1 MDTYDIAKE
10 FISRMRYQ
18 VMDDDRSSGHIAF
31 RYQMNTIHFWA
42 NSEDTDFFIM
52 TLPNFAEVTEENVSQ
67 VKEICHQVNKDA
79 KFIKLY
85 LLNDV
90 LLASAEVY
98 YLAKNDFEFQMKNAL
113 RHLIAGKVMYKKI
126 EHQIDA

>member
-1 MDTYDIAKE
+1 MDTFDLAKE
-10 FISRMRYQ
+10 YISSKRYQ
-18 VMDDDRSSGHIAF
+18 IMNNDRSSGHIAF

-52 TLPNFAEVTEENVSQ
+52 TLSNFADVTKDNVSQ

-79 KFIKLY
+79 KLIKLY

-90 LLASAEVY
+90 ILASAEVY
-98 YLAKNDFEFQMKNAL
+98 YLAKDDFDFQINNAL
-113 RHLIAGKVMYKKI
+113 RHLVAGKVMYKKI
-126 EHQIDA
+126 EQQI

>member
-1 MDTYDIAKE
+1 MDTFDLAKE
-10 FISRMRYQ
+10 YISSKRYQ
-18 VMDDDRSSGHIAF
+18 IMNDDRSSGHIAF

-52 TLPNFAEVTEENVSQ
+52 TLPNFADVTKDNVSQ

-79 KFIKLY
+79 KLIKLY

-90 LLASAEVY
+90 ILASAEVY
-98 YLAKNDFEFQMKNAL
+98 YLAKDDFDFQINNAL
-113 RHLIAGKVMYKKI
+113 RHLVAGKVMYKNI
-126 EHQIDA
+126 EQQI

>member
-1 MDTYDIAKE
+1 MDTFDLAKE
-10 FISRMRYQ
+10 YISSKRYQ
-18 VMDDDRSSGHIAF
+18 IMNDDRSSGHIAF

-52 TLPNFAEVTEENVSQ
+52 TLSNFADVTKDNVSQ

-79 KFIKLY
+79 KLIKLY

-90 LLASAEVY
+90 ILASAEVY
-98 YLAKNDFEFQMKNAL
+98 YLAKDDFEFQINNAL
-113 RHLIAGKVMYKKI
+113 RHLLAGKVMYKKI
-126 EHQIDA
+126 EQQI

>member
-1 MDTYDIAKE
+1 MDTFDLAKE
-10 FISRMRYQ
+10 YISSKRYQ
-18 VMDDDRSSGHIAF
+18 IMNDDRSSGHIAF

-52 TLPNFAEVTEENVSQ
+52 TLSNFADVTKDNVSQ

-79 KFIKLY
+79 KLIKLY

-90 LLASAEVY
+90 ILASAEVY
-98 YLAKNDFEFQMKNAL
+98 YLAKDDFEFQMQNAL
-113 RHLIAGKVMYKKI
+113 RHLVAGKVMYKKI
-126 EHQIDA
+126 EHQI